1 MPYVPDWQPL
11 AAALERVMA
20 TGATEDNAKLD
31 ICRAVA
37 DQKIDVRVRIA
48 ASEYDLGGRSFSDGN
63 VGVPLR
69 LNPRDFD
76 WVRSR
81 PLSRWSIGPMLG
93 EHYTWTSGWSEQ
105 SLDLIELSTR
115 DVRRIL
121 CGDDLA
127 AQLGSALTAPLGT
140 LTDDGAAPDGTAGTA
155 KQESNAIKA
164 LAVHLK
170 ANPKL
175 TRGDAEA
182 YLKGYQISAR
192 GFQSR
197 VWPEARRRAGLPA
210 KASPGRR
217 TKSSRPP

>member
-1 MPYVPDWQPL
+1 
-11 AAALERVMA
+11 
-20 TGATEDNAKLD
+20 
-31 ICRAVA
+31 
-37 DQKIDVRVRIA
+37 
-48 ASEYDLGGRSFSDGN
+48 
-63 VGVPLR
+63 
-69 LNPRDFD
+69 
-76 WVRSR
+76 
-81 PLSRWSIGPMLG
+81 MLG

-175 TRGDAEA
+175 TRGGCRGILERIPDQRSRLPVQGLARSA
-182 YLKGYQISAR
+182 KTSWSAR
-192 GFQSR
+192 ESL
-197 VWPEARRRAGLPA
+197 AGA
-210 KASPGRR
+210 
-217 TKSSRPP
+217 